1 MTNGT
6 KRSSAGG
13 GPRVGILMGSDSD
26 LAVMGEAARI
36 LEEFGVGFEMTV
48 ASAHRSPALVA
59 RYASSVERRGIQVLI
74 AGAGGAAHL
83 AGVLASLTT
92 VPVIA
97 VPLASSPLAGFDA
110 LLSSVQMPPGVPVA
124 VTSVG
129 AWGARNAAVLA
140 VQILAVADP
149 GLRAKLLEHKKKMA
163 GDVEKKARHIAGSFP
178 SATPAVASA
187 SSRRRKST

>member
-1 MTNGT
+1 MTRST
-6 KRSSAGG
+6 KRRSRTGS
-13 GPRVGILMGSDSD
+13 PRVGILMGSDSD
-26 LAVMGEAARI
+26 LAVMGEAARV
-36 LEEFGVGFEMTV
+36 LEEFGIPCELTV

-59 RYASSVERRGIQVLI
+59 RYASTVDRRGIQVLI

-110 LLSSVQMPPGVPVA
+110 LLASVQMPPGVPVA

-129 AWGARNAAVLA
+129 AWGARNAAILA
-140 VQILAVADP
+140 VQILATGDA
-149 GLRAKLLEHKKKMA
+149 GLRVKLAEHKRRMA
-163 GDVEKKARHIAGSFP
+163 ADVGKKARHIAESLATP
-178 SATPAVASA
+178 SASTPP
-187 SSRRRKST
+187 SRRR